1 MTYYTV
7 CPACGYKLL
16 KASEGSTIEVNC
28 PKCGDKMT
36 IEINNGK
43 VVIQKILSNKSQET
57 T

>member
-16 KASEGSTIEVNC
+16 KASEGSTIEVSC